1 MNTKFYFDDEEEGL
15 SPQTS
20 HPKFN
25 EIISDYFYFDCMDEF
40 SPFGNDEGAEI
51 LYALQDWYKEK
62 KGKGNVLKWLY
73 NRIDGYGF
81 EYESEWASKILDI
94 EELNSILEEDEFLLL
109 CMDEAIIAT
118 AFGQYKIEGKIDKSL
133 KLVALTAMERQ
144 KILNQQTLLSGEID
158 ISKLI
163 QVVDGESTRPDENG
177 QTTHLTNK
185 YIERLEIMKSDLV
198 KFEEK

>member
-1 MNTKFYFDDEEEGL
+1 MKKWVIKKRILNIFYL
-15 SPQTS
+15 SILLFQNLI
-20 HPKFN
+20 HKKLFIN
-25 EIISDYFYFDCMDEF
+25 QLINLFFEF
-40 SPFGNDEGAEI
+40 ICGKCR
-51 LYALQDWYKEK
+51 YKEK

-198 KFEEK
+198 KFEGK